1 MEFLNQYVFT
11 DYNLEVLIQLIVAI
25 ICGGIVGLE
34 RSEHHQFA
42 GLRTHVIVC
51 VGAAS
56 VMIAGIFTSTQLGL
70 STDVTRMGAQV
81 VSGIGFLGAGA
92 ILSSTEKSKIKGLT
106 TAAGLWTTACIGL
119 LVGVKAYV
127 PAIITTLILLVA
139 NLFLKP
145 LSNYFVKK
153 GYKAVISI
161 NYVRGVDT
169 NRMVDAIFAAGA
181 RGVKISEISQELY
194 SENCKVNF
202 SANILPDFSYE
213 KFSEEISKIEGIQKF
228 SVSFRNKSLEI

>member
-1 MEFLNQYVFT
+1 MEFLNTYVFT
-11 DYNLEVLIQLIVAI
+11 EYNLGVLIQLIVAI

-42 GLRTHVIVC
+42 GLRTHIIVC

-56 VMIAGIFTSTQLGL
+56 VMMAGTYAVEVLGF
-70 STDVTRMGAQV
+70 SADVTRMGAQV

-119 LVGVKAYV
+119 LVGIKAYI
-127 PAIITTLILLVA
+127 PAIITTIVVLLA
-139 NLFLKP
+139 SLLLKP

-153 GYKAVISI
+153 GYKAIISI
-161 NYVRGVDT
+161 SYTKGVET
-169 NRMVDAIFAAGA
+169 GKMVDAIYAAGA
-181 RGVKISEISQELY
+181 RGVSVSEVSEELNTD
-194 SENCKVNF
+194 NCKVNF
-202 SANILPDFSYE
+202 SANILPEFSYE
-213 KFSEEISKIEGIQKF
+213 KFSEEIAKIEGVKKF
-228 SVSFRNKSLEI
+228 AINFRNKSLEI

>member
-1 MEFLNQYVFT
+1 MELLNTYVFT
-11 DYNLEVLIQLIVAI
+11 EYNLGILIQLIVAI

-42 GLRTHVIVC
+42 GLRTHIIVC

-56 VMIAGIFTSTQLGL
+56 VMMAGTYAVEVLGF
-70 STDVTRMGAQV
+70 SADVTRMGAQV

-119 LVGVKAYV
+119 LVGIKAYI
-127 PAIITTLILLVA
+127 PAIITTIVVLLA
-139 NLFLKP
+139 SLLLKP

-153 GYKAVISI
+153 GYKAIISI
-161 NYVRGVDT
+161 SYTKGVET
-169 NRMVDAIFAAGA
+169 GKMVDAIYAAGA
-181 RGVKISEISQELY
+181 RGVSVSEVSEELNTD
-194 SENCKVNF
+194 NCKVNF
-202 SANILPDFSYE
+202 SANILPEFSYE
-213 KFSEEISKIEGIQKF
+213 KFSEEIAKIEGVKKF
-228 SVSFRNKSLEI
+228 AINFRNKSLEI